1 MAVHL
6 IYLTKALAPQRLNMF
21 EHHNK
26 YTRTSYWLLSI
37 SSLAGFLIMGMF
49 LPSLGGEQ
57 PVLIYGI
64 EILLSIMLLLN
75 TYFAYRI
82 FKKSTRA
89 LKLCLWL
96 YGLQIIGFET
106 ENWALSLNFG
116 MDASLTWSYE
126 STNIT
131 FNLLAI
137 IIWFAVFKALRSV
150 TKANNLLEGDGDKA
164 ASL

>member
-1 MAVHL
+1 MAVNL
-6 IYLTKALAPQRLNMF
+6 IYLTKALASQRLNMF

-75 TYFAYRI
+75 T
-82 FKKSTRA
+82 
-89 LKLCLWL
+89 WH
-96 YGLQIIGFET
+96 
-106 ENWALSLNFG
+106 
-116 MDASLTWSYE
+116 
-126 STNIT
+126 
-131 FNLLAI
+131 
-137 IIWFAVFKALRSV
+137 
-150 TKANNLLEGDGDKA
+150 
-164 ASL
+164 